1 MRMNI
6 WREGESKA
14 SGGRP
19 RPEGLTL
26 QLDLG
31 IGVVQASMVCHH
43 AGSLQVG
50 QHHLHAV
57 LRAAPG
63 LRTFGRGCVTLQQSD
78 ERQDM
83 RKCGVAQRRAFCKE
97 GDSRLLETLEGP
109 TAHCGPRN
117 RHRRGKGGACLRS
130 QKTPRAPDSWT
141 DRSFQ
146 ILSTKSIA
154 PLARPQGP
162 RLDGADSCQVQSECR
177 NSSHRAQS
185 SSHHLP
191 HRKVLLGPERVETC
205 ARSHSNMGGGGVP
218 LPSLRLL
225 RNGLSF
231 FS

>member
-19 RPEGLTL
+19 RPKGLTL

-50 QHHLHAV
+50 QHHLHAM

-63 LRTFGRGCVTLQQSD
+63 LRTLGRGRVTLQQSD

-97 GDSRLLETLEGP
+97 GDTRLLETLEGP
-109 TAHCGPRN
+109 TAHCGPETETQK
-117 RHRRGKGGACLRS
+117 GKGWGLPEVPEN
-130 QKTPRAPDSWT
+130 PRGSLLLDRPFLSDS
-141 DRSFQ
+141 F
-146 ILSTKSIA
+146 
-154 PLARPQGP
+154 
-162 RLDGADSCQVQSECR
+162 
-177 NSSHRAQS
+177 N
-185 SSHHLP
+185 
-191 HRKVLLGPERVETC
+191 
-205 ARSHSNMGGGGVP
+205 
-218 LPSLRLL
+218 
-225 RNGLSF
+225 
-231 FS
+231 